1 MYNYVNRRQNAGVR
15 KRRIFTLLLTIVAFF
30 IGYLSGNERTQAVET
45 PPEIT
50 YILPDFIEVLGLC
63 TVCRAQ
69 EDVATIEKE
78 NFTILI
84 R

>member
-1 MYNYVNRRQNAGVR
+1 
-15 KRRIFTLLLTIVAFF
+15 LLTVSAFF
-30 IGYLSGNERTQAVET
+30 IGYLSGNGRPQAVET

-50 YILPDFIEVLGLC
+50 YILPDYIEVLGLC

-69 EDVATIEKE
+69 ENVATIEKQ